1 VLNELEKSL
10 KLLKTKYSDQSTK
23 MEKMEQEIAKLR
35 NELQLNSDKF
45 TEYSSTLNIPSYA
58 LSDHFPVA
66 ITRKCK
72 HNKATKPYH
81 YYIIYRSANRFNTH
95 FCNIHQTVA
104 VDKSITYTP
113 SDSHINTLKTNLLN
127 IEKFN
132 KPMVTVKFV
141 ERQLKTLDTA
151 ISTGVDNINAKY
163 LKLSA
168 IIKAPILT
176 YAFNCSIDSNKF
188 PNVFKVAKVIP
199 IYKKGDKYDNK

>member
-1 VLNELEKSL
+1 
-10 KLLKTKYSDQSTK
+10 
-23 MEKMEQEIAKLR
+23 M
-35 NELQLNSDKF
+35 
-45 TEYSSTLNIPSYA
+45 
-58 LSDHFPVA
+58 
-66 ITRKCK
+66 
-72 HNKATKPYH
+72 
-81 YYIIYRSANRFNTH
+81 
-95 FCNIHQTVA
+95 
-104 VDKSITYTP
+104 
-113 SDSHINTLKTNLLN
+113 N

-141 ERQLKTLDTA
+141 ERQLKTLDTS

-176 YAFNCSIDSNKF
+176 YACNCSIDSNKF